1 MLAKTERMRGPGE
14 NTSPCSMLRAMLVL
28 NFNDVMTTNQ
38 SGVFLKIAAHHDHGL
53 NLDCKKIIIG
63 RSPCMVNVFSPLFLS
78 CVGIIKREV
87 QIPKSSVSQFV
98 KGGKPLPC
106 AISRSERMK

>member
-1 MLAKTERMRGPGE
+1 MF
-14 NTSPCSMLRAMLVL
+14 VL
-28 NFNDVMTTNQ
+28 NFNDVLTTNQ

-53 NLDCKKIIIG
+53 NLDCKKNYHWKK
-63 RSPCMVNVFSPLFLS
+63 PMYMVNVFSLLFLS

-98 KGGKPLPC
+98 KGGKQ
-106 AISRSERMK
+106 ARKKS